1 MKKKLTYLALFL
13 LFLLIMGF
21 IGIHQVAPY
30 AIVQPPRVSL
40 PLHPKD
46 LGLKSSPLNVPT
58 KDSLALAGYWIKSQQ
73 DSTRGIIILVHGI
86 GGCKEHFL
94 ELAQELSSQGIESI
108 VFDNRAHG
116 SSEGQFCTYGYK
128 EKEDIQQIVQHIK
141 AQAPD
146 WPLGIWGN
154 SMGGAIA
161 LQALALEPR
170 IEFGLIESTFTD
182 LSQIVFDYKKRLLKG
197 FGSRALSDYAL
208 ARAGKIADFEPSQV
222 KPIQAVQQ
230 IEQPIFL
237 AHGDADENIKV
248 SYGQQLFEHLKSP
261 QKQLVIVEGAGHFSL
276 YEKGGEGYKKQ
287 VMAFV
292 EEWVR

>member
-1 MKKKLTYLALFL
+1 MKKKLTYLTLFL
-13 LFLLIMGF
+13 AFILILGF
-21 IGIHQVAPY
+21 IGIHQIAPY
-30 AIVQPPRVSL
+30 AIIQPPRISL
-40 PLHPKD
+40 PLQPKD
-46 LGLKSSPLNVPT
+46 LGLESSPLNVQT

-94 ELAQELSSQGIESI
+94 DLAKELAEKGIASI

-116 SSEGQFCTYGYK
+116 SSEGQFCTYGFK

-146 WPLGIWGN
+146 LPLGIWGN

-161 LQALALEPR
+161 LQALAIEPR

-197 FGSRALSDYAL
+197 FGIRALSDYAL
-208 ARAGKIADFEPSQV
+208 ERAGVLADFDPNQV
-222 KPIQAVQQ
+222 KPIQAVGQ

-237 AHGDADENIKV
+237 AHGDADRNISV
-248 SYGQQLFEHLKSP
+248 QYGKALFEGLKSE

-276 YEKGGEGYKKQ
+276 YEKGGVEYKEQ
-287 VMAFV
+287 VLGFV
-292 EEWVR
+292 EAWVR